1 MPPELLGLVAF
12 GVEGLDVGEAA
23 PEGVFLV
30 IGQCFGRH
38 EECGLVVA
46 SLKRIVVE
54 ALDDGRNEG
63 VDGHV
68 GESAA
73 LGESCVFH
81 QGEGR
86 GQADGLDAVELESYG
101 FLVGVPVDALVI
113 FVARRAAPNEGGA
126 RTARS
131 GAGHVR
137 GTRATTFG

>member
-1 MPPELLGLVAF
+1 MPSAANLMQRAPSPGQVSEANGTLG
-12 GVEGLDVGEAA
+12 
-23 PEGVFLV
+23 
-30 IGQCFGRH
+30 
-38 EECGLVVA
+38 GLVVA
-46 SLKRIVVE
+46 SHQRIVVE

-63 VDGHV
+63 VDGHA

-101 FLVGVPVDALVI
+101 FLVGVPVDALVF

-131 GAGHVR
+131 GAGHAR
-137 GTRATTFG
+137 GRRATTFG